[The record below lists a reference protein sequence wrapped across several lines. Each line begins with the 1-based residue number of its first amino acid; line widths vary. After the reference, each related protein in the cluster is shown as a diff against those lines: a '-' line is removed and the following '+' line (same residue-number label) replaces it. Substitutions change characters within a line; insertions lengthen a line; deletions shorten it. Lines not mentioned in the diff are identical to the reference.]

1 MNTRLNLGCGQT
13 PTPGWR
19 NFDNSPSIL
28 LAKLPLLPSIALS
41 LGLLTAQHRKYID
54 WLRQNRIE
62 WADVSRRIPCRDA
75 SVDTIYT
82 SHMVEHL
89 DKWEVQNFL
98 REVKRVLRRK
108 GTLRIAVPNLAL
120 YINEYQNDG
129 NADRFIEET
138 RLAVAKP
145 RGFIQRLKYLLT
157 GARHHHWMYDAASL
171 TALLSEAGFT
181 DVRVLPPGQ
190 TTIEDPGELNLF
202 ERAENSLYVEGKNGD

>member
-1 MNTRLNLGCGQT
+1 
-13 PTPGWR
+13 
-19 NFDNSPSIL
+19 
-28 LAKLPLLPSIALS
+28 
-41 LGLLTAQHRKYID
+41 
-54 WLRQNRIE
+54 
-62 WADVSRRIPCRDA
+62 
-75 SVDTIYT
+75 
-82 SHMVEHL
+82 
-89 DKWEVQNFL
+89 
-98 REVKRVLRRK
+98 
-108 GTLRIAVPNLAL
+108 L